1 MNINQI
7 GTMNVKERKLVN
19 AYAHPYASF
28 VQDLYKNNPTLEPFN
43 YKPYYNEIRTI
54 ESVKVIMT
62 G

>member
-28 VQDLYKNNPTLEPFN
+28 VQDLYKNDPKLNPFN
-43 YKPYYNEIRTI
+43 YKLYYYEIRTK
-54 ESVKVIMT
+54 ETVNVIMT